1 MKLLFIDDE
10 QTFLK
15 YLAKRLVLD
24 GFTVKTT
31 FSGEEGVEAA
41 ARENFDV
48 AVVDLQMPGIDG
60 IEVQK
65 RLKDLQPFLPCIVL
79 TGHGSVENALESGKY
94 NAFKFLSKPV
104 DMDTLIETIQAA
116 YDHRMQQEGKPANQ
130 GNGASEAKKQ
140 GAISKLYNKFRGIY
154 GVEK

>member
-10 QTFLK
+10 QTFLN

-24 GFTVKTT
+24 GFDVTTT
-31 FSGEEGVEAA
+31 FSGEEGVDAA
-41 ARENFDV
+41 SKESFDV

-65 RLKDLQPFLPCIVL
+65 RLKVLQPNLPCIIL
-79 TGHGSVENALESGKY
+79 TGYGNVEKALESGKY

-104 DMDTLIETIQAA
+104 DMDTLIQTIKAA
-116 YDHRMQQEGKPANQ
+116 NEFRVEKEKLSSKDDVSKTGK
-130 GNGASEAKKQ
+130 KKK
-140 GAISKLYNKFRGIY
+140 GVVSKLYGKLSKLY
-154 GVEK
+154 SVDK

>member
-24 GFTVKTT
+24 GYEVKTT
-31 FSGEEGVEAA
+31 FSGEEGVDAA
-41 ARENFDV
+41 AKENFDV

-65 RLKDLQPFLPCIVL
+65 RLKDLQPTLPCIVL

-104 DMDTLIETIQAA
+104 DMDTLIETINAA
-116 YDHRMQQEGKPANQ
+116 YDHRMEKEKQ
-130 GNGASEAKKQ
+130 ASGSGSGHTDSAKK
-140 GAISKLYNKFRGIY
+140 GPITKLYGKFRKLY
-154 GVEK
+154 GVDK

>member
-24 GFTVKTT
+24 GYTVKTT
-31 FSGEEGVEAA
+31 FSGEEGVDAA
-41 ARENFDV
+41 AKENFDV

-65 RLKDLQPFLPCIVL
+65 RLKDLQPTLPCIVL

-104 DMDTLIETIQAA
+104 DMDTLIETINAA
-116 YDHRMQQEGKPANQ
+116 YDHRMEKEKQTS
-130 GNGASEAKKQ
+130 ASGDGRTDSAKQ
-140 GAISKLYNKFRGIY
+140 GPITKLYGKFRKLY
-154 GVEK
+154 GVDK

>member
-24 GFTVKTT
+24 GFTVTTT
-31 FSGEEGVEAA
+31 FSGEEGVAA
-41 ARENFDV
+41 AAKEEFDV

-65 RLKDLQPFLPCIVL
+65 QLKELQPFLPCIVL

-104 DMDTLIETIQAA
+104 DMDTLIETINAA
-116 YDHRMQQEGKPANQ
+116 YDHRI
-130 GNGASEAKKQ
+130 KKQ
-140 GAISKLYNKFRGIY
+140 DLSSGSDHSPTREKNKGTLSKLYGKFRKLY